1 MPDGKSPLKLSAE
14 AKLSATAKYSR
25 VRKITEV
32 VPEDVTRA
40 KTSAWLTLISP
51 ITEWAG
57 LKGDQLRHKRE
68 LLRVQ
73 QEETLYQIVQR
84 ARQRIEAEKLQTKPV
99 PTKFLVPFLEKASL
113 EQPNDALVEL
123 WANLLVSA
131 GTNYNPHYIHF
142 ANIISQLS
150 ARQAQLFQQLIGH
163 DTAYSVQLAMD
174 SLQIEFVQ
182 NGFMQEYLQ
191 QEWKEK
197 PPRHKGLTPWKALE
211 HIFKSLNPIAVEI
224 VHVEIYE
231 TKNKRNGEGA
241 SPPTSNYK
249 DELQIDYEILAA
261 VGLIRYVDTG
271 EFQLDERWSAKVMF
285 YHLTPLGLR
294 FASACGILRD
304 EKKEVLDA
312 AKNKLSSRGTSPRH

>member
-1 MPDGKSPLKLSAE
+1 MKLNAE
-14 AKLSATAKYSR
+14 AKVSARAQYSR
-25 VRKITEV
+25 VKKITEI

-40 KTSAWLTLISP
+40 KAGAWLTLISP

-57 LKGDQLRHKRE
+57 LKGDRLRHKRE

-73 QEETLYQIVQR
+73 QEETLYQIAQR
-84 ARQRIEAEKLQTKPV
+84 ARYRIETENLQTKPV

-113 EQPNDALVEL
+113 EQPDDILVEL

-131 GTNYNPHYIHF
+131 GTDYNPHYIHF

-150 ARQAQLFQQLIGH
+150 AQQALLFQQLIGH
-163 DTAYSVQLAMD
+163 DGAYSVELAMD

-191 QEWKEK
+191 EEWKRK
-197 PPRHKGLTPWKALE
+197 PPSGKRLTTWKALQ
-211 HIFKSLNPIAVEI
+211 HLFKFLNPIAVEI
-224 VHVEIYE
+224 VHVELFE
-231 TKNKRNGEGA
+231 SNNRKNGEGA
-241 SPPTSNYK
+241 PPPTSKYE
-249 DELQIDYEILAA
+249 DEFQIDYEILAA

-271 EFQLDERWSAKVMF
+271 EFRLDGMWSGKVMF

-294 FASACGILRD
+294 FASACGMLRD
-304 EKKEVLDA
+304 DKNEVLDET
-312 AKNKLSSRGTSPRH
+312 KIGV

>member
-1 MPDGKSPLKLSAE
+1 MPDDKQPVKLSAE
-14 AKLSATAKYSR
+14 AKVSATAKYSR
-25 VRKITEV
+25 VKKIKEV

-40 KTSAWLTLISP
+40 KASAWLTLISP

-57 LKGDQLRHKRE
+57 LKGDRLRHKRE

-73 QEETLYQIVQR
+73 QEETLYQIVLR
-84 ARQRIEAEKLQTKPV
+84 ARQRIEAESLQTKPV

-113 EQPNDALVEL
+113 EQPNDVLVEL

-150 ARQAQLFQQLIGH
+150 AQQAQLFQQLIGH
-163 DTAYSVQLAMD
+163 DGAYSVQLAMD
-174 SLQIEFVQ
+174 SLQIEFIQ

-191 QEWKEK
+191 EAWKKK
-197 PPRHKGLTPWKALE
+197 PPRQKGLTPWKALQNL
-211 HIFKSLNPIAVEI
+211 FKFLNPIAIEI
-224 VHVEIYE
+224 VHVELYE
-231 TKNKRNGEGA
+231 TKNKKNGEGA
-241 SPPTSNYK
+241 APPTSNYN
-249 DELQIDYEILAA
+249 DDLQIDYEILAA

-271 EFQLDERWSAKVMF
+271 EFRLDDRWSAKVMF

-294 FASACGILRD
+294 FASACGILKD
-304 EKKEVLDA
+304 DKKEVLDA
-312 AKNKLSSRGTSPRH
+312 VTK